1 MRAMRPTSSARTA
14 KSTGTSS
21 SSVRTRL
28 KSSSCCTMT
37 SLAPV
42 HRCFEKVIVDSG
54 NSRWREQRSEME
66 KSFFAQKR
74 LFSHPNIRGSRRE
87 HPYRNFQSLACGV
100 EDRDGTVAAFGS
112 TKDTEAVTV

>member
-1 MRAMRPTSSARTA
+1 
-14 KSTGTSS
+14 
-21 SSVRTRL
+21 
-28 KSSSCCTMT
+28 MT

-42 HRCFEKVIVDSG
+42 RRCFEKVIVDAG
-54 NSRWREQRSEME
+54 NSRWREQRSELE

-74 LFSHPNIRGSRRE
+74 LFSHLDLRGSRRE

-112 TKDTEAVTV
+112 TNNSEAVTVERMKRIENLNVRGACA